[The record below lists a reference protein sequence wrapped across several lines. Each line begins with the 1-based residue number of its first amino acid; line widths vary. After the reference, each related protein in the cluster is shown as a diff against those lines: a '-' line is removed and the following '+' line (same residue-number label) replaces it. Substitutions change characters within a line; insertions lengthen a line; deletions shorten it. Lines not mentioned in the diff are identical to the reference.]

1 MVASLGSALVLAI
14 VAAHAAARLAVFPLA
29 ASLVGIAGAVAT
41 LAVPSPWLPGLAMVA
56 WYGFS
61 VDGVREPLGGGLLL
75 PEIVLL
81 VWMLKERSRV
91 FDGFRIERSDLY
103 LFGSLAILIGATV
116 LAGQQFAGL
125 LHLVF
130 LAIVMLWLENG
141 ARLSRWA
148 LVLGAVA
155 TMAIDLATTFEGFT
169 NRLYGN
175 DPAQLGFIAV
185 ATWCLLTGM
194 RRSAVVLLLQVFT
207 LFIIAATQTRSVWLA
222 FVLVLAVKFVPRPS
236 RAQLSV
242 VGALVL
248 LVAWQSHDEVTAALG
263 LNSDSER
270 IRAASLRGSMSVIR
284 ENPLLGVGWVTENAS
299 SALSG
304 LSQAF
309 STYNVILGLAVPGGL
324 ICAALFVLF
333 LAEKVR
339 QARYVNRSTLLII
352 VAFLAQGA
360 VEMNFYPG
368 SPITY
373 LVLVACG
380 MVTALRTA
388 EVQLV
393 LEAAQEPTMRHA
405 PRPLRV
411 T

>member
-1 MVASLGSALVLAI
+1 M
-14 VAAHAAARLAVFPLA
+14 
-29 ASLVGIAGAVAT
+29 
-41 LAVPSPWLPGLAMVA
+41 
-56 WYGFS
+56 
-61 VDGVREPLGGGLLL
+61 
-75 PEIVLL
+75 
-81 VWMLKERSRV
+81 
-91 FDGFRIERSDLY
+91 
-103 LFGSLAILIGATV
+103 
-116 LAGQQFAGL
+116 
-125 LHLVF
+125 
-130 LAIVMLWLENG
+130 
-141 ARLSRWA
+141 
-148 LVLGAVA
+148 
-155 TMAIDLATTFEGFT
+155 
-169 NRLYGN
+169 
-175 DPAQLGFIAV
+175 
-185 ATWCLLTGM
+185 
-194 RRSAVVLLLQVFT
+194 
-207 LFIIAATQTRSVWLA
+207 
-222 FVLVLAVKFVPRPS
+222 
-236 RAQLSV
+236 
-242 VGALVL
+242 
-248 LVAWQSHDEVTAALG
+248 
-263 LNSDSER
+263 
-270 IRAASLRGSMSVIR
+270 
-284 ENPLLGVGWVTENAS
+284 
-299 SALSG
+299 SG